1 MRTCAHDVAAAA
13 CPASW
18 PETDGIGRFLA
29 AEREEHFAALLRDDT
44 AIRHAE
50 GRATDDPAHYR
61 ALPDVPAAHPLHDQW
76 RMRGISWRAVRRHVL
91 THRPLRVLDVGAGV
105 GWLAN
110 RFTELGHQA
119 VALDLSVDEHD
130 GLGAARH
137 FERHFPCRQAEMDAL
152 PVADASV
159 DLVVFNASLHYSTD
173 LAVTMT
179 EALRVLAAGGR
190 IVVMDSPIHRHEA
203 DGAAMVAE
211 RADDFARRFGT
222 RSDHVPSIGFL
233 TPARLREVGES
244 LGLEWTT
251 HRVWYGWRWAWRPW
265 RNRLRR
271 RRAPSRFA
279 LLVATRRRG

>member
-1 MRTCAHDVAAAA
+1 
-13 CPASW
+13 
-18 PETDGIGRFLA
+18 
-29 AEREEHFAALLRDDT
+29 
-44 AIRHAE
+44 
-50 GRATDDPAHYR
+50 
-61 ALPDVPAAHPLHDQW
+61 
-76 RMRGISWRAVRRHVL
+76 
-91 THRPLRVLDVGAGV
+91 
-105 GWLAN
+105 
-110 RFTELGHQA
+110 
-119 VALDLSVDEHD
+119 
-130 GLGAARH
+130 
-137 FERHFPCRQAEMDAL
+137 MDAL

-190 IVVMDSPIHRHEA
+190 IVVMDSPIDRHEA

-251 HRVWYGWRWAWRPW
+251 HRGWSGRRWAWRPW

>member
-1 MRTCAHDVAAAA
+1 MRRPHREPGAAATTRARTCAHHVAAA

-61 ALPDVPAAHPLHDQW
+61 ALTDVPAAHPLHDQW
-76 RMRGISWRAVRRHVL
+76 RMR
-91 THRPLRVLDVGAGV
+91 
-105 GWLAN
+105 
-110 RFTELGHQA
+110 
-119 VALDLSVDEHD
+119 DLSIDEHD

-233 TPARLREVGES
+233 TSARLREVGES

-251 HRVWYGWRWAWRPW
+251 RRVWYGWRWAWRPW